1 MKQTKKI
8 KNGVGDLRLI
18 AAVATIL
25 GIIVLVLNAWNG
37 IKVSID
43 TYVENKNGNIIEYT
57 KNFIETENDKN
68 ISREDTEYIKTK
80 KDANMYMTS
89 YISDVVLSI
98 IITVIGTIGFWRL
111 TNFYNKENLDN
122 PFDENVINNLKTT
135 QKFMYNT
142 WVVWIIGTLIE
153 CIVFMFATVSYSSAL
168 LENVILYLIANA
180 FIQFIIFILEK
191 GQLKNSKE
199 I

>member
-25 GIIVLVLNAWNG
+25 GIIVLVLNTWNC
-37 IKVSID
+37 IRVSID
-43 TYVENKNGNIIEYT
+43 TYVENKNGNVVEYT
-57 KNFIETENDKN
+57 KNFIETKNDKDIN
-68 ISREDTEYIKTK
+68 REDKEYIKTK

-89 YISDVVLSI
+89 YISDVFLSI
-98 IITVIGTIGFWRL
+98 IITAIGTIGFWRL

-168 LENVILYLIANA
+168 LEDVILYLIANA